1 MRKIAVA
8 MAKGGVGKTTTAVNL
23 AHDLAMQGQRVLLVD
38 CDTQDQVA
46 KFLGVTPA
54 YGLYEFITGRNA
66 RGESILKKQAIHPAR
81 ENLWILAGGI
91 KLVELKNW
99 LGEQPRERRHAL
111 LSKSLVPKDNTLDF
125 LIFDCA
131 PGWDILSVNILMA
144 VEEVLCPVALQAPAI
159 EGLKTFF
166 SYLISAQKLN
176 GRLCLQYILPTLFD
190 TRTRQSAELYR
201 KLKRLF
207 AKQICHPI
215 RYNVRLSEAP
225 AGGRTIFEFD
235 RRASGA
241 QDYHKL
247 TRRLIDDGVRSQQVP
262 RFF

>member
-23 AHDLAMQGQRVLLVD
+23 AHDLALQGMRVLLID

-46 KFLGVTPA
+46 KFLGVTPT
-54 YGLYEFITGRNA
+54 YGMYEFITGHNEKGEPVPKKEALFRA
-66 RGESILKKQAIHPAR
+66 RD
-81 ENLWILAGGI
+81 NLWILSGGI

-99 LGEQPRERRHAL
+99 LGEQPREQRHMYVAN
-111 LSKSLVPKDNTLDF
+111 SLVPKGDSLDF

-131 PGWDILSVNILMA
+131 PGWDVLSVNILMA
-144 VEEVLCPVALQAPAI
+144 TEEVLCPVAVQGPAL

-166 SYLISAQKLN
+166 GYLISAQKQNPKLT
-176 GRLCLQYILPTLFD
+176 LKYILPTMFD
-190 TRTRQSAELYR
+190 RRTRQSFEIYQ

-207 AKQICHPI
+207 TKQICHPI

-225 AGGRTIFEFD
+225 AGGQSIFEFD
-235 RRASGA
+235 QRAVGA
-241 QDYHKL
+241 QDYRKL
-247 TRRLIDDGVRSQQVP
+247 SRRMIDDGIRAKHVP

>member
-23 AHDLAMQGQRVLLVD
+23 AHDLSLEGQRVLLVD
-38 CDTQDQVA
+38 CDTQDQAA
-46 KFLGVTPA
+46 KFLGVKPA
-54 YGLYEFITGRNA
+54 HGLYEFVTGGD
-66 RGESILKKQAIHPAR
+66 GEGQAILKKEAIYPAR
-81 ENLWILAGGI
+81 ENLWLLAGGI
-91 KLVELKNW
+91 KLVELKHW
-99 LGEQPRERRHAL
+99 LGEQPREHRHAL
-111 LSKSLVPKDNTLDF
+111 LSKSLVPKGDRLDF

-144 VEEVLCPVALQAPAI
+144 AHEVLCPVSVQAPAI

-166 SYLISAQKLN
+166 QYLISAQKQNNQLS
-176 GRLCLQYILPTLFD
+176 LKYILPTLFD
-190 TRTRQSAELYR
+190 RRTRQSFDLFQ

-207 AKQICHPI
+207 TRQICDPI

-225 AGGRTIFEFD
+225 ANGKTIFEFD
-235 RRASGA
+235 PRATGA
-241 QDYHKL
+241 ADYHKL
-247 TRRLIDDGVRSQQVP
+247 TRRLIDDGIRSKQVP

>member
-1 MRKIAVA
+1 VKLFLSEPLEQKDICMRKIAVA

-23 AHDLAMQGQRVLLVD
+23 AHDLAMLGQRVLLVD

-46 KFLGVTPA
+46 KFLGVTP
-54 YGLYEFITGRNA
+54 
-66 RGESILKKQAIHPAR
+66 
-81 ENLWILAGGI
+81 LWILSGGV

-111 LSKSLVPKDNTLDF
+111 LRQSIIPKGDSLDF

-144 VEEVLCPVALQAPAI
+144 VEEVLCPVALQAPAL

-166 SYLISAQKLN
+166 RYLISAQKQNDHLA
-176 GRLCLQYILPTLFD
+176 LKYVLPTLYD
-190 TRTRQSAELYR
+190 SRTRQSAELYL

-207 AKQICHPI
+207 TKQICHPI

-225 AGGRTIFEFD
+225 AGGRTIFEYD
-235 RRASGA
+235 QRASGA
-241 QDYHKL
+241 SDYHKL
-247 TRRLIDDGVRSQQVP
+247 TRRLIDDGVRSKEIP

>member
-23 AHDLAMQGQRVLLVD
+23 AHDLALQGQRVLLVD

-46 KFLGVTPA
+46 KFLGVKPA
-54 YGLYEFITGRNA
+54 YGLYEFITGRNGK
-66 RGESILKKQAIHPAR
+66 GEPVSKKEAVCPAR
-81 ENLWILAGGI
+81 DNLWILAGGI
-91 KLVELKNW
+91 KLVELKYW

-111 LSKSLVPKDNTLDF
+111 LSQSIVPKGDSLDF

-131 PGWDILSVNILMA
+131 PGWDLLSVNILMA
-144 VEEVLCPVALQAPAI
+144 VEEVLCPVSLQAPAL

-166 SYLISAQKLN
+166 QYLVSAQKQNDQLA
-176 GRLCLQYILPTLFD
+176 LKYVVPTLFD
-190 TRTRQSAELYR
+190 RRTRQSIDLYR

-207 AKQICHPI
+207 TRQICDPI
-215 RYNVRLSEAP
+215 RHNVRLSEAP
-225 AGGRTIFEFD
+225 GDGKTIFEFD
-235 RRASGA
+235 PRATGA
-241 QDYHKL
+241 EDYRKL
-247 TRRLIDDGVRSQQVP
+247 SRRLIDDGIRAQQVP